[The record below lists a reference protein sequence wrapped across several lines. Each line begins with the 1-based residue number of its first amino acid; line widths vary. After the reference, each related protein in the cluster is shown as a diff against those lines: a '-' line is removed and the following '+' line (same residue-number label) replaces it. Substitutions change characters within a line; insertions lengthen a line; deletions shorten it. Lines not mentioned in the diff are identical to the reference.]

1 MSLKDDGKALLR
13 NRALA
18 YQRVFLGHGH
28 DTDVVLADLA
38 KFCRASASTYHVDP
52 RLSDVLIGRRETF
65 LRIAHFLKLTDDQ
78 LWNLYGNA
86 RLTDDQPEPKE

>member
-13 NRALA
+13 RRALS
-18 YQRVFLGHGH
+18 YQRVFLGHGV

-38 KFCRASASTYHVDP
+38 KFCRASASTYHADP
-52 RLSDVLIGRRETF
+52 RLSDVLTGRRETF

-78 LWNLYGNA
+78 LWSLYGNQ
-86 RLTDDQPEPKE
+86 RLPDDPQPKE

>member
-38 KFCRASASTYHVDP
+38 TFCRASTSTYHVDQ
-52 RLSDVLIGRRETF
+52 RLSNVLSGRRETF
-65 LRIAHFLKLTDDQ
+65 LRISHFLRLTDDQ
-78 LWNLYGNA
+78 LWSLYGNKSLPA
-86 RLTDDQPEPKE
+86 DPQPEE